1 LRGRGYG
8 LHDEVQELLGFESAE
23 AAHDVGVLH
32 EGENFALGV
41 AALLLVASFHVGLNE
56 QIR

>member
-1 LRGRGYG
+1 
-8 LHDEVQELLGFESAE
+8 LGFESAE

-56 QIR
+56 HIQ